1 MAGAIVQFL
10 VAAAIIVV
18 AGTFLSR
25 FADVIA
31 EVTGLGRLLIGS
43 ILLAGAT
50 SLPELS
56 VDISAV
62 RMGLPDV
69 AVGDLMG
76 SSLMNLL
83 ILGIIDL
90 LPGSRGRA
98 LSRISSAHALPAA
111 LGILLTAL
119 AAMAIVT
126 RSNLSLYNVSVA
138 ALGLGLAYLFGMR
151 MIYMDQKL
159 SATLHTGELES
170 ASAAGRRKA
179 FVKALLGFSAAALV
193 IVLAAPYLADASGV
207 IAELSGLGGTF
218 VGTTLVAVSTS
229 LPELVASLAALRI
242 GAPDLALGNIL
253 GSNVFNMVLLLPLD
267 LAYPGQLFADVS
279 VTHALTALA
288 TIVVTAVVV
297 MGQLYQAERRVRL
310 VEPDGWLIVLLVMG
324 SLAMVFFNR

>member
-1 MAGAIVQFL
+1 MTGAILQF
-10 VAAAIIVV
+10 VIAALIIVV

-31 EVTGLGRLLIGS
+31 EITGLGRLLIGS

-62 RMGLPDV
+62 RMGLPNV

-90 LPGSRGRA
+90 LPKSRGRA
-98 LSRISSAHALPAA
+98 LSRISSAHALPGA
-111 LGILLTAL
+111 LSIVLTAL
-119 AAMAIVT
+119 AGVAIVT
-126 RSNLSLYNVSVA
+126 RSSASVYSVSVA
-138 ALGLGLAYLFGMR
+138 ALGLGSAYLLGMR

-159 SATLHTGELES
+159 GAPMHTNDPEL
-170 ASAAGRRKA
+170 AHPQDRRGA
-179 FVKALLGFSAAALV
+179 MAKALGGFATAAAV
-193 IVLAAPYLADASGV
+193 IVFTARYLAEASGE

-218 VGTTLVAVSTS
+218 VGTTLVAISTS
-229 LPELVASLAALRI
+229 LPELVASLAAIRM
-242 GAPDLALGNIL
+242 GAADLALGNIF
-253 GSNVFNMVLLLPLD
+253 GSNVFNMALLLPLD

-279 VTHALTALA
+279 IAHALTALSV
-288 TIVVTAVVV
+288 IVVTALVI

-310 VEPDGWLIVLLVMG
+310 VEPDGWLVIALVIG
-324 SLAMVFFNR
+324 SLAMIYYYR